1 MHAIIAQAY
10 PKEQGQQRKS
20 SLQWWQQCYNS
31 GDYINLFNSARIL
44 SKNLGVQNSSV
55 TKGPKKQ
62 QPRLDI
68 IILWCSGEYLP
79 KGAHY
84 SCGNMTPART

>member
-31 GDYINLFNSARIL
+31 GDYINLFNSA
-44 SKNLGVQNSSV
+44 
-55 TKGPKKQ
+55 
-62 QPRLDI
+62 
-68 IILWCSGEYLP
+68 W
-79 KGAHY
+79 
-84 SCGNMTPART
+84 